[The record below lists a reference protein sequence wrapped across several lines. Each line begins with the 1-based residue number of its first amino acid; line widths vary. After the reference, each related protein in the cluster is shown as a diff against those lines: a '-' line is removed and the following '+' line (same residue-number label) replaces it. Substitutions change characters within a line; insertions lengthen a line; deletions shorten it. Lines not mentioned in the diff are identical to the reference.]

1 MEILISLRYPVSPQN
16 PSGSGTLAN
25 VSDSILR
32 YTMVSVPKIDPGV
45 GADAAGATIFVN
57 VYDPLVMPAHDGSVT
72 PWIATS
78 WEVSDDSLVWTFHLR
93 DDVTFHSGNKLTAK
107 DVAYTMNR
115 MLDLGEG
122 FGENNP
128 KAPTDDVH
136 IRRTLAY
143 MVDYSAITQSVF
155 PLMGYPFYMRNINLF
170 FALLLGVVSA
180 QNKNKWPDYI
190 WRTAQSPIHGGS
202 HYRADHSGRPAG
214 RTARRRVGR
223 VSSCAVSGHFA
234 FPGQNDAGGPDHP
247 LQYASEFR
255 QRLYYHGN
263 FAGNPQKRGQPEIS
277 AQALCHSH
285 PHGDGDGLRGPV
297 WKLLSGGAHFQLA
310 ITVMWWPWYARLSYG
325 IVTSLRSENYIV
337 YAEFT
342 GARLDH
348 IQFSVTKGENVGLV
362 GESGCG
368 KTTALRVILRVLPSN
383 TVVESGEI
391 FYNGRDVFQM
401 RSFRNTARRGR
412 HLLLADEPGT
422 ALDVSAQAKVIGT
435 LLDLQKKMELS
446 YLFITHDLSLMRN
459 VATRVA
465 ILYLGRLCELAATEE
480 EEKMKPAAVSSEGE
494 IPSPI
499 NAPKGCAF
507 HTRCRDCMEI
517 CGEQA
522 PEMTQVAPGHFVCC
536 HKYAAKEG
544 HP

>member
-1 MEILISLRYPVSPQN
+1 M
-16 PSGSGTLAN
+16 
-25 VSDSILR
+25 
-32 YTMVSVPKIDPGV
+32 
-45 GADAAGATIFVN
+45 
-57 VYDPLVMPAHDGSVT
+57 
-72 PWIATS
+72 
-78 WEVSDDSLVWTFHLR
+78 
-93 DDVTFHSGNKLTAK
+93 
-107 DVAYTMNR
+107 
-115 MLDLGEG
+115 
-122 FGENNP
+122 
-128 KAPTDDVH
+128 
-136 IRRTLAY
+136 
-143 MVDYSAITQSVF
+143 
-155 PLMGYPFYMRNINLF
+155 
-170 FALLLGVVSA
+170 
-180 QNKNKWPDYI
+180 
-190 WRTAQSPIHGGS
+190 
-202 HYRADHSGRPAG
+202 
-214 RTARRRVGR
+214 
-223 VSSCAVSGHFA
+223 
-234 FPGQNDAGGPDHP
+234 
-247 LQYASEFR
+247 
-255 QRLYYHGN
+255 
-263 FAGNPQKRGQPEIS
+263 
-277 AQALCHSH
+277 
-285 PHGDGDGLRGPV
+285 
-297 WKLLSGGAHFQLA
+297 
-310 ITVMWWPWYARLSYG
+310 
-325 IVTSLRSENYIV
+325 TSLRSENYIV